1 MTSVQEPPASQEART
16 EPAGPG
22 GGGGAGRLRALA
34 ELPRPVKL
42 GLATLFV
49 MNAATYV
56 AFPLL
61 AVKLT
66 TVDHASA
73 VQIGTTLT
81 VFLLAARLTPVVA
94 GPLADRYDPRIVMA
108 VGALARSIGF
118 LGLGLGHGTAQL
130 LVSAFL
136 AGVGAIYEAPVS
148 ALLAAQPEP
157 LRSRAFALEN
167 ALLNA
172 GVIGGPALAAALLA
186 VGPRAPFVASGVLF
200 VLLLLVVRGIT
211 MPGGEGGA
219 GDRQEA
225 PQSVLRHFKNVLG
238 HRWFVGFWLLML
250 PWWFLF
256 TQLGV
261 AVPLRSDA
269 LADTSWI
276 SVLYLANGV
285 VGITSILFVKRLH
298 DRYGAR
304 LMPALG
310 YLLVAV
316 GFGSVAFGRSPWW
329 LLACV
334 ALYSVGETVI
344 LFSSQLILAS
354 FAGGSTRASF
364 FGIYAGSWALGG
376 SVGNY
381 AGSRLAADPLS
392 HTPWLLFGAV
402 GLVAA
407 VVAALTFSR
416 RDI

>member
-1 MTSVQEPPASQEART
+1 MTSVQEPPTSAQADEAD
-16 EPAGPG
+16 EAA
-22 GGGGAGRLRALA
+22 GAGRGRARGKDRLRAIA

-108 VGALARSIGF
+108 VGALARGTGF
-118 LGLGLGHGTAQL
+118 LGLGLGHGTGQL

-186 VGPRAPFVASGVLF
+186 VGPRAPFVASGLLF

-211 MPGGEGGA
+211 MPVGGREP
-219 GDRQEA
+219 EA
-225 PQSVLRHFKNVLG
+225 PQSVLRHFTHVLG

-269 LADTSWI
+269 LADTNWI

-316 GFGSVAFGRSPWW
+316 GFGSVSLSQSPWW

-416 RDI
+416 REI

>member
-1 MTSVQEPPASQEART
+1 MTSVQEPPASEAEET
-16 EPAGPG
+16 TAEAGRG
-22 GGGGAGRLRALA
+22 RGAGRLRAVA
-34 ELPRPVKL
+34 ELPRAVKL

-108 VGALARSIGF
+108 IGALARAIGF
-118 LGLGLGHGTAQL
+118 LGLGLGHGTGQL

-148 ALLAAQPEP
+148 AMLAAQPEP

-211 MPGGEGGA
+211 MPGG
-219 GDRQEA
+219 GDSEQEA

-304 LMPALG
+304 MMPALG

-316 GFGSVAFGRSPWW
+316 GFGSVSFGESPWW

-334 ALYSVGETVI
+334 AVYSVGETVI

-407 VVAALTFSR
+407 LVAALTFSR
-416 RDI
+416 REI